1 MGVSKGYKFGD
12 PPLLMFEK
20 NMPLIEEIPSPNRLA
35 QVATAL
41 PYWKGKGKG
50 KGQVPVEA
58 IQSYARVEV

>member
-1 MGVSKGYKFGD
+1 
-12 PPLLMFEK
+12 MFEK